1 VDIHIAK
8 RKIVAKA
15 LTGLNVK
22 SENKKKLKSSNLGV
36 LVAFNIVDLAIHY
49 YKAKNILEK

>member
-1 VDIHIAK
+1 MDIHIAK